1 MRKISRLANVL
12 LAFREG
18 LCPMVSAKTLDI
30 KHVQKCGYIQVFWT
44 QMARIL
50 FNKIS
55 NSTDHFALIGTMKLF
70 IYDKLKR
77 RRP

>member
-1 MRKISRLANVL
+1 
-12 LAFREG
+12 
-18 LCPMVSAKTLDI
+18 
-30 KHVQKCGYIQVFWT
+30 
-44 QMARIL
+44 MARIL

-55 NSTDHFALIGTMKLF
+55 NSTDHCALIGTMKLF